1 MIIIFIKAT
10 EEPMHRPPQSPAAEL
25 DAATLLDVVERRA
38 FGVAYQPLV
47 AVRDGSVHGYEA
59 LARFRDRDGS
69 ELAPNRVFRAL
80 HDNPLLLLQVEQ
92 AVKTLQVAHA
102 PEGCKLFVNLDPDAL
117 LAAGEPDAHHPVLA
131 PLVNRPGLVVE
142 LIENATLSDAR
153 ASLALA
159 DILRDHGAEL
169 ALDDVGAD
177 HALLAFPVLV
187 GVDYIKLDRSW
198 LRRDEPEFGA
208 LLRKL
213 LEFAGETGKR
223 TVLEGV
229 ETQRDMERARY
240 LGIDYAQGYLFREWF
255 REVAPHPAA
264 EAEAALA

>member
-1 MIIIFIKAT
+1 M
-10 EEPMHRPPQSPAAEL
+10 PRPPQSPAPEV

-47 AVRDGSVHGYEA
+47 EVRSGSIHGYEA
-59 LARFRDRDGS
+59 LARFRTHTGTD
-69 ELAPNRVFRAL
+69 LPPNGVFRAL
-80 HDNPLLLLQVEQ
+80 HANPLLLLQVEQ
-92 AVKTLQVAHA
+92 AVKALQVAHA

-117 LAAGEPDAHHPVLA
+117 LAAGEPGAAHPVLA
-131 PLVNRPGLVVE
+131 PLVGRPGLVVE

-159 DILRDHGAEL
+159 DSLRAHGAEL

-198 LRRDEPEFGA
+198 LRREEPEFGA
-208 LLRKL
+208 LLGKL

-223 TVLEGV
+223 TVMEGV
-229 ETQRDMERARY
+229 ETPRDMERARY
-240 LGIDYAQGYLFREWF
+240 LGIDYAQGFLFREWF
-255 REVAPHPAA
+255 REVTPHPTANPA
-264 EAEAALA
+264 AALA